1 MQSNTVPLE
10 LVAFQYNRSHAV
22 SYRLL
27 VPPAPKTICGVSFF
41 PRGWGKPLSL
51 CPLRP
56 GRGWLPPSP
65 GALFSSRP
73 RRWAVGVRRGGQRDL
88 QCSAETQSK
97 VKNAPARLLRQRQP
111 SIPGAL
117 PTVCKKSSRR
127 ASSNSQIRCRN
138 ARLLPSGQG

>member
-10 LVAFQYNRSHAV
+10 LVPFQYNRSHAV
-22 SYRLL
+22 SYGLL
-27 VPPAPKTICGVSFF
+27 VPPAPKTICGVSFS
-41 PRGWGKPLSL
+41 PDDGESLSL

-56 GRGWLPPSP
+56 GRGWVPLFP
-65 GALFSSRP
+65 GTLLSSRP
-73 RRWAVGVRRGGQRDL
+73 RRLAVGVRRGGQRDL
-88 QCSAETQSK
+88 QCLAETQSK

-117 PTVCKKSSRR
+117 PTVCKKSSLR
-127 ASSNSQIRCRN
+127 AGSNSQIRCRN